1 MQMRSSDIF
10 RPSPEIL
17 PCDRTDNKKT
27 AVGQTA
33 VFLLSIK
40 AKWSFSELPIMMEK
54 IELDFEQNT
63 DNNIL

>member
-1 MQMRSSDIF
+1 MQMQSPDIF

-33 VFLLSIK
+33 VFLSIK
-40 AKWSFSELPIMMEK
+40 AKWSFGELPIMMEK

>member
-1 MQMRSSDIF
+1 MPMRSADIF

-17 PCDRTDNKKT
+17 ACDRIDNKKT

-40 AKWSFSELPIMMEK
+40 AKWSFGELPIMMEK
-54 IELDFEQNT
+54 IELDFEQNI

>member
-1 MQMRSSDIF
+1 MLMRSPDIF

-33 VFLLSIK
+33 VFFIVYK
-40 AKWSFSELPIMMEK
+40 GKME
-54 IELDFEQNT
+54 FQRVA
-63 DNNIL
+63 NNNGENRGRF

>member
-1 MQMRSSDIF
+1 MQMRSPDIF

-27 AVGQTA
+27 AVCPTA

-40 AKWSFSELPIMMEK
+40 AKWSFSELPIIMEK
-54 IELDFEQNT
+54 TELDFEQNT

>member
-1 MQMRSSDIF
+1 MPMRSPDIF
-10 RPSPEIL
+10 RPSLEIL

-33 VFLLSIK
+33 VFLSIK
-40 AKWSFSELPIMMEK
+40 AKWSFSELPIIMEK
-54 IELDFEQNT
+54 IELDFEQNA

>member
-1 MQMRSSDIF
+1 MQMRSPDIF
-10 RPSPEIL
+10 RPSLEIL

-40 AKWSFSELPIMMEK
+40 AKWSFSELPIMTEK
-54 IELDFEQNT
+54 IGADFEQNT

>member
-1 MQMRSSDIF
+1 MPMRSPDIF

-33 VFLLSIK
+33 VFLSIK
-40 AKWSFSELPIMMEK
+40 AQWSFSELPIITEK
-54 IELDFEQNT
+54 IGANFEQNT